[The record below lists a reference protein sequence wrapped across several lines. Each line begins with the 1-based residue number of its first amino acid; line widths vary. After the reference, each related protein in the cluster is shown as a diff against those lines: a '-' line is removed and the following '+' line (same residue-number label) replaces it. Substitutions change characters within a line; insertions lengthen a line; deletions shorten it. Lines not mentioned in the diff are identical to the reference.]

1 MLFCSLRS
9 KWGVVSKSVF
19 SAPRIILSPSL
30 GCFRRGQIQ
39 AVPSEDYSRQPP
51 GSAAFLR
58 EGRETL
64 YAQQS
69 RKKKIMT
76 TKNTTIEGLPAITAQ
91 LVTAEP
97 AAAAAKSAFDPSKFI
112 IILIQ
117 GREQVIAFPF
127 HVQHSAIFEYVRRE
141 NPQVQVVSAGFF
153 IADGDIFWIGGRSET
168 LDLDSRPQDA
178 ALLKS
183 FLVSQDRSLW
193 DLTLL
198 TVNGGDK

>member
-1 MLFCSLRS
+1 
-9 KWGVVSKSVF
+9 
-19 SAPRIILSPSL
+19 
-30 GCFRRGQIQ
+30 
-39 AVPSEDYSRQPP
+39 
-51 GSAAFLR
+51 
-58 EGRETL
+58 
-64 YAQQS
+64 
-69 RKKKIMT
+69 MT

-91 LVTAEP
+91 LVKAEP

-117 GREQVIAFPF
+117 GREQVVAFPF

-153 IADGDIFWIGGRSET
+153 IADGDIFWLGGRSET

-198 TVNGGDK
+198 TVNGGAK